1 MKEKEDNFNM
11 DAFKAKALAGLQNGQ
26 PMMGEDGVLAP
37 LMKHLLESCLE
48 GEMDSHLAKS
58 KSFGYHNRRN
68 GKSKKQV
75 RGLGSGEFEL
85 ETPRDRNGSFVP
97 KAVGKRQVII
107 TEGLEEKVISLYAM
121 GGSYRD
127 ISSHIQELYA
137 MELSP
142 AEITSITDK
151 VIPAMQEW
159 RNRPL
164 ESLYCFLFMDC
175 IHYKV
180 RKEGKVSTI
189 AIYNL
194 LGIDQYGKKDLLGM
208 YTSENEGATFWLSV
222 LTDLKNR
229 GVEDVL
235 IACVDGLKGF
245 PEAIGTVFPKAEVQL
260 CIIHQ
265 IRTSLRYVTERD
277 KKAFMA
283 DLKCVYRASSEEEGF
298 SKLGEMEEK
307 WSGKFPLAIRTWY
320 DHWEHLSPYFS
331 HTPEVRRIMYTTNII
346 EGVHRQMRKVTK
358 SKGAFSSENALLK
371 LLYLASMRIIDK
383 WTMPLP
389 NWPLVFS
396 QLYLKFEERVRQH
409 LRE

>member
-194 LGIDQYGKKDLLGM
+194 LGNDQYGKKDLLGCI
-208 YTSENEGATFWLSV
+208 L
-222 LTDLKNR
+222 
-229 GVEDVL
+229 
-235 IACVDGLKGF
+235 
-245 PEAIGTVFPKAEVQL
+245 PK
-260 CIIHQ
+260 
-265 IRTSLRYVTERD
+265 T
-277 KKAFMA
+277 
-283 DLKCVYRASSEEEGF
+283 RAPPFGS
-298 SKLGEMEEK
+298 
-307 WSGKFPLAIRTWY
+307 RC
-320 DHWEHLSPYFS
+320 
-331 HTPEVRRIMYTTNII
+331 
-346 EGVHRQMRKVTK
+346 
-358 SKGAFSSENALLK
+358 
-371 LLYLASMRIIDK
+371 
-383 WTMPLP
+383 
-389 NWPLVFS
+389 
-396 QLYLKFEERVRQH
+396 
-409 LRE
+409 

>member
-1 MKEKEDNFNM
+1 MKEKEETFDI
-11 DAFKAKALAGLQNGQ
+11 DVFKAKALEGLQNGQ
-26 PMMGEDGVLAP
+26 PMMGADGVLAP

-48 GEMDSHLAKS
+48 GEMEAHLSSNKA
-58 KSFGYHNRRN
+58 FGTDNRRN
-68 GKSKKQV
+68 GKSKKKV

-85 ETPRDRNGSFVP
+85 ETPRDRKGSFVP

-127 ISSHIQELYA
+127 ISSHVQELYA
-137 MELSP
+137 MDLSP

-164 ESLYCFLFMDC
+164 ESLYCFLFLDC

-180 RKEGKVSTI
+180 RKEGKVSAI
-189 AIYNL
+189 AVYNL
-194 LGIDQYGKKDLLGM
+194 LGIDQHGKKDLLGM
-208 YTSENEGATFWLSV
+208 YTSENEGSTFWLSV

-283 DLKCVYRASSEEEGF
+283 DLKGVYRASSEEEGF
-298 SKLGEMEEK
+298 SRLGEMEEK
-307 WSGKFPLAIRTWY
+307 WAGKFPLAIRTWY
-320 DHWEHLSPYFS
+320 DHWENLSPYFS
-331 HTPEVRRIMYTTNII
+331 HTPEVRRIMYTTNVI

-371 LLYLASMRIIDK
+371 LLYLASMRIIEK
-383 WTMPLP
+383 WTMPMP
-389 NWPLVFS
+389 NWALVFS
-396 QLYLKFEERVRQH
+396 QLYLKFEERVRTH
-409 LRE
+409 LRD

>member
-1 MKEKEDNFNM
+1 
-11 DAFKAKALAGLQNGQ
+11 
-26 PMMGEDGVLAP
+26 
-37 LMKHLLESCLE
+37 
-48 GEMDSHLAKS
+48 
-58 KSFGYHNRRN
+58 
-68 GKSKKQV
+68 
-75 RGLGSGEFEL
+75 
-85 ETPRDRNGSFVP
+85 
-97 KAVGKRQVII
+97 
-107 TEGLEEKVISLYAM
+107 
-121 GGSYRD
+121 
-127 ISSHIQELYA
+127 
-137 MELSP
+137 
-142 AEITSITDK
+142 
-151 VIPAMQEW
+151 MQEW
-159 RNRPL
+159 RCRPL
-164 ESLYCFLFMDC
+164 EGLYCFLFLDC

-180 RKEGKVSTI
+180 RKEGKVSTV
-189 AIYNL
+189 AVYNL
-194 LGIDQYGKKDLLGM
+194 LGIDQDGKKDLLGM

-229 GVEDVL
+229 GVAEVL
-235 IACVDGLKGF
+235 VACVDGLKGF
-245 PEAIGTVFPKAEVQL
+245 PEAIGTVFPHAEVQL

-283 DLKCVYRASSEEEGF
+283 DLKGVYRANSEEEGF

-307 WSGKFPLAIRTWY
+307 WAKKYTLAVRTWY

-371 LLYLASMRIIDK
+371 LLYLASMRIIEK

-389 NWPLVFS
+389 NWALVFS
-396 QLYLKFEERVRQH
+396 QLYLKFEERVRPH